1 MLVFVT
7 PPDVRRS
14 FKSPPDSSAMERRG
28 IQTVGHRKTHPC

>member
-14 FKSPPDSSAMERRG
+14 FTFPPEFGDEGENVLMRVRIPSR
-28 IQTVGHRKTHPC
+28 